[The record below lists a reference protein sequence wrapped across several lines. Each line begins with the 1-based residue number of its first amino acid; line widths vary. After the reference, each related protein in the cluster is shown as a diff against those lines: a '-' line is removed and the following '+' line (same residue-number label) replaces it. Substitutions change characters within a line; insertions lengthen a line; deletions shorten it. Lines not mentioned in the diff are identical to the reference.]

1 MNIDFVEKV
10 RRTIE
15 KHHMLEKGDRVVV
28 GLSGGADS
36 SALLEALYLLKE
48 QYSLSLFAAHINHG
62 IRGEEADND
71 EAFAESLA
79 KQRDIPF
86 LCLKADAPAYAKE
99 HRIGLEEAGR
109 RIRYDYF
116 ESCAKGGKIATA
128 HTLSDN
134 AETVLLHLSRG
145 AGTKGLCGIPPIRG
159 NIIRP
164 LIECSRDEV
173 EDFCKKRGLDFV
185 TDSTNLCDDY
195 SRNFIRNNII
205 PLFKKLNPGF
215 ERAVSRSAAI
225 AAGEQGFI
233 ERAAQKALSDCAA
246 TEETKSL
253 KKESSDGTQS
263 LSSDG
268 SGNAEKPFPQDAQ
281 NTTDSLD
288 TAKLLSLDEG
298 LRMRVLKLFLE
309 GLFKKSTVDYSLV
322 SRLNDSLDNGKAVNL
337 RDGKKAVFKDGRLTV
352 ACQKG
357 PLPQPFY
364 KKIDLS
370 KGDAVIFAK
379 GKKVEIRRGEK
390 FEKAEINGCQK
401 INSLLSYNVLD
412 RDKISNTV
420 ILRTRLSG
428 DKITLKKRGCT
439 KTLKKLW
446 NEKKFTEK
454 QRQSF
459 LILESDSAL
468 VLSEPDGVN
477 AGYEADKNTKN
488 ILSVKIFAEE

>member
-71 EAFAESLA
+71 EAFAERLA

-173 EDFCKKRGLDFV
+173 EDFCKKRSLDFV

-233 ERAAQKALSDCAA
+233 ERAAQKALSDCA
-246 TEETKSL
+246 
-253 KKESSDGTQS
+253 
-263 LSSDG
+263 
-268 SGNAEKPFPQDAQ
+268 EKPFPQDAQ

-322 SRLNDSLDNGKAVNL
+322 SRLNDSLDTGKAVNL

-352 ACQKG
+352 ACQKD

-379 GKKVEIRRGEK
+379 GKRVEIRRGEK

>member
-1 MNIDFVEKV
+1 
-10 RRTIE
+10 
-15 KHHMLEKGDRVVV
+15 MLEKGDRVVV

-48 QYSLSLFAAHINHG
+48 QYSLSLCAAHINHG
-62 IRGEEADND
+62 IRGEEGDND

-145 AGTKGLCGIPPIRG
+145 AGTKGLCGIPPVRG

-173 EDFCKKRGLDFV
+173 EAFCKKRGLDFV

-195 SRNFIRNNII
+195 SRNFIRNNIM

-233 ERAAQKALSDCAA
+233 ERAAQKALSDCA
-246 TEETKSL
+246 
-253 KKESSDGTQS
+253 
-263 LSSDG
+263 
-268 SGNAEKPFPQDAQ
+268 EKPFPQDAQ

-288 TAKLLSLDEG
+288 TARLLSLDEG

-322 SRLNDSLDNGKAVNL
+322 SRLNDSLDTGKAVNL

-352 ACQKG
+352 ACQKD

-379 GKKVEIRRGEK
+379 GKRVEIRTGEK

-459 LILESDSAL
+459 LILESDSTL

>member
-145 AGTKGLCGIPPIRG
+145 AGTKGLCGIPPVRG

-173 EDFCKKRGLDFV
+173 EAFCKKRGLDFV

-195 SRNFIRNNII
+195 SRNFIRNNIM

-233 ERAAQKALSDCAA
+233 ERAAQKALSDCA
-246 TEETKSL
+246 
-253 KKESSDGTQS
+253 
-263 LSSDG
+263 
-268 SGNAEKPFPQDAQ
+268 EKPFPQDAQ
-281 NTTDSLD
+281 NTIVSLD

-322 SRLNDSLDNGKAVNL
+322 SRLNDSLDTGKAVNL

-352 ACQKG
+352 ACQKD

>member
-145 AGTKGLCGIPPIRG
+145 AGTKGLCGIPPVRG

-173 EDFCKKRGLDFV
+173 EAFCKKRGLDFV

-195 SRNFIRNNII
+195 SRNFIRNNIM

-233 ERAAQKALSDCAA
+233 ERAAQKALSDC
-246 TEETKSL
+246 
-253 KKESSDGTQS
+253 
-263 LSSDG
+263 
-268 SGNAEKPFPQDAQ
+268 AEKPFPQDAQ

-352 ACQKG
+352 ACQKD

-379 GKKVEIRRGEK
+379 GKRVEIRRGEK

-488 ILSVKIFAEE
+488 ILSVIIFAEE

>member
-15 KHHMLEKGDRVVV
+15 KHHMLEKGDWVVV

-173 EDFCKKRGLDFV
+173 EAFCKKRGLDFV

-233 ERAAQKALSDCAA
+233 ERAAQKALSDCA
-246 TEETKSL
+246 
-253 KKESSDGTQS
+253 
-263 LSSDG
+263 
-268 SGNAEKPFPQDAQ
+268 EKPFPQDAQ

-322 SRLNDSLDNGKAVNL
+322 SRLNDSLDTGKAVNL
-337 RDGKKAVFKDGRLTV
+337 RAGKKAVFKDGRLTV
-352 ACQKG
+352 ACQKD

-379 GKKVEIRRGEK
+379 GKRVEIRRGEK

>member
-173 EDFCKKRGLDFV
+173 EAFCKKRGLDFV

-195 SRNFIRNNII
+195 SRNFIRNNIM

-233 ERAAQKALSDCAA
+233 ERAAQKALSDCA
-246 TEETKSL
+246 
-253 KKESSDGTQS
+253 
-263 LSSDG
+263 
-268 SGNAEKPFPQDAQ
+268 EKPFPQDAQ

-288 TAKLLSLDEG
+288 TARLLSLDEG

-322 SRLNDSLDNGKAVNL
+322 SRLNDSLNTGKAVNL

-352 ACQKG
+352 ACQKD

-390 FEKAEINGCQK
+390 FEKVEINGCQK

>member
-10 RRTIE
+10 RRIIE

-36 SALLEALYLLKE
+36 SALFEALYLLKE

-86 LCLKADAPAYAKE
+86 LCLKADVPAYAKE

-145 AGTKGLCGIPPIRG
+145 AGTKGLCGIPPVRG

-173 EDFCKKRGLDFV
+173 EAFCKKRSLDFV

-195 SRNFIRNNII
+195 SRNFIRNNIM

-233 ERAAQKALSDCAA
+233 ERAAQKALSDCA
-246 TEETKSL
+246 
-253 KKESSDGTQS
+253 
-263 LSSDG
+263 
-268 SGNAEKPFPQDAQ
+268 EKPFPQDAQ
-281 NTTDSLD
+281 NTIVSLD
-288 TAKLLSLDEG
+288 TARLLSLDEG

-322 SRLNDSLDNGKAVNL
+322 SRLNDSLDTGKAVNL

-352 ACQKG
+352 ACQKD

-379 GKKVEIRRGEK
+379 GKRVEIRRGEK

>member
-48 QYSLSLFAAHINHG
+48 QYSLSLCAAHINHG
-62 IRGEEADND
+62 IRGEEGDND

-145 AGTKGLCGIPPIRG
+145 AGTKGLCGIPPVRG

-173 EDFCKKRGLDFV
+173 EAFCKKRGLDFV

-195 SRNFIRNNII
+195 SRNFIRNNIM

-233 ERAAQKALSDCAA
+233 ERAAQKALSDCA
-246 TEETKSL
+246 
-253 KKESSDGTQS
+253 
-263 LSSDG
+263 
-268 SGNAEKPFPQDAQ
+268 EKPFPQDAQ

-288 TAKLLSLDEG
+288 TARLLSLDEG

-322 SRLNDSLDNGKAVNL
+322 SRLNDSLDTGKAVNL

-352 ACQKG
+352 ACQKD

-379 GKKVEIRRGEK
+379 GKRVEIRRGEK

-477 AGYEADKNTKN
+477 AGYEADKNTKH

>member
-145 AGTKGLCGIPPIRG
+145 AGTKGLCGIPPVRG

-164 LIECSRDEV
+164 LIECSRYEV
-173 EDFCKKRGLDFV
+173 EDFCKKRSLDFV

-195 SRNFIRNNII
+195 SRNFIRNNIM

-233 ERAAQKALSDCAA
+233 ERAAQKALSDCA
-246 TEETKSL
+246 
-253 KKESSDGTQS
+253 
-263 LSSDG
+263 
-268 SGNAEKPFPQDAQ
+268 EKPFPQDAQ

-288 TAKLLSLDEG
+288 TARLLSLDEG

-322 SRLNDSLDNGKAVNL
+322 SRLNDSLDTGKAVNL

-352 ACQKG
+352 ACQKD

-379 GKKVEIRRGEK
+379 GKRVEIRRGEK

-477 AGYEADKNTKN
+477 AGYEADKSTKN

>member
-145 AGTKGLCGIPPIRG
+145 AGTKGLCGIPPVRG

-173 EDFCKKRGLDFV
+173 EAFCKKRGLDFV

-195 SRNFIRNNII
+195 SRNFIRNNIM

-233 ERAAQKALSDCAA
+233 ERAAQKALSDCA
-246 TEETKSL
+246 
-253 KKESSDGTQS
+253 
-263 LSSDG
+263 
-268 SGNAEKPFPQDAQ
+268 EKPFPQDAQ

-288 TAKLLSLDEG
+288 TARLLSLDEG

-322 SRLNDSLDNGKAVNL
+322 SRLNDSLDTGKAVNL

-352 ACQKG
+352 ACQKD

>member
-10 RRTIE
+10 QRTIE

-145 AGTKGLCGIPPIRG
+145 AGTKGLCGIPPVRG

-233 ERAAQKALSDCAA
+233 ERAAQKALSDCA
-246 TEETKSL
+246 
-253 KKESSDGTQS
+253 
-263 LSSDG
+263 
-268 SGNAEKPFPQDAQ
+268 EKPFPQDAQ

-288 TAKLLSLDEG
+288 TARLLSLDEG

-322 SRLNDSLDNGKAVNL
+322 SRLNDSLDTGKAVNL

-357 PLPQPFY
+357 PLPQSFY

>member
-145 AGTKGLCGIPPIRG
+145 AGTKGLCGIPPVRG

-173 EDFCKKRGLDFV
+173 EDFCKKRSLDFV

-195 SRNFIRNNII
+195 SRNFIRNNIM

-225 AAGEQGFI
+225 AAGEQRFI
-233 ERAAQKALSDCAA
+233 ERAAQKALSDCA
-246 TEETKSL
+246 
-253 KKESSDGTQS
+253 
-263 LSSDG
+263 
-268 SGNAEKPFPQDAQ
+268 EKPFPQDAQ
-281 NTTDSLD
+281 NTIVSLD

-322 SRLNDSLDNGKAVNL
+322 SRLNDSLDTGKAVNL

-352 ACQKG
+352 ACQKD

-379 GKKVEIRRGEK
+379 GKRVEIRRGEK

>member
-99 HRIGLEEAGR
+99 HRMGLEEAGR

-145 AGTKGLCGIPPIRG
+145 AGTKGLCGIPPVRG

-173 EDFCKKRGLDFV
+173 EDFCKKRSLDFV

-233 ERAAQKALSDCAA
+233 ERAAQKALSDCA
-246 TEETKSL
+246 
-253 KKESSDGTQS
+253 
-263 LSSDG
+263 
-268 SGNAEKPFPQDAQ
+268 EKPFPQDAQ
-281 NTTDSLD
+281 NTTDPLD

-322 SRLNDSLDNGKAVNL
+322 SRLNDSLDTGKAVNL

-352 ACQKG
+352 ACQKD

-379 GKKVEIRRGEK
+379 GKRVEIRRGEK

-477 AGYEADKNTKN
+477 AGYEADKSTKN

>member
-62 IRGEEADND
+62 IRGEEGDND

-145 AGTKGLCGIPPIRG
+145 AGTKGLCGIPPVRG

-173 EDFCKKRGLDFV
+173 EAFCKKRGLDFV

-195 SRNFIRNNII
+195 SRNFIRNNIM

-233 ERAAQKALSDCAA
+233 ERAAQKALSDCA
-246 TEETKSL
+246 
-253 KKESSDGTQS
+253 
-263 LSSDG
+263 
-268 SGNAEKPFPQDAQ
+268 EKPFPQDAQ

-288 TAKLLSLDEG
+288 TARLLSLDEG

-322 SRLNDSLDNGKAVNL
+322 SRLNDSLDTGKAVNL

-352 ACQKG
+352 ACQKD

-379 GKKVEIRRGEK
+379 GKRVEIRRGEK

>member
-145 AGTKGLCGIPPIRG
+145 AGTKGLCGIPPVRG

-195 SRNFIRNNII
+195 SRNFIRNNIM

-233 ERAAQKALSDCAA
+233 ERAAQKALSDCA
-246 TEETKSL
+246 
-253 KKESSDGTQS
+253 
-263 LSSDG
+263 
-268 SGNAEKPFPQDAQ
+268 EKPFPQDAQ

-288 TAKLLSLDEG
+288 TARLLSLDEG

-322 SRLNDSLDNGKAVNL
+322 SRLNDSLNTGKAVNL

-352 ACQKG
+352 ACQKD

-379 GKKVEIRRGEK
+379 GKRVEIRRGEK

>member
-145 AGTKGLCGIPPIRG
+145 AGTKGLCGIPPVRG

-173 EDFCKKRGLDFV
+173 EAFCKKRGLDFV

-195 SRNFIRNNII
+195 SRNFIRNNIM

-233 ERAAQKALSDCAA
+233 ERAAQKALSDCA
-246 TEETKSL
+246 
-253 KKESSDGTQS
+253 
-263 LSSDG
+263 
-268 SGNAEKPFPQDAQ
+268 EKPFPQDAQ
-281 NTTDSLD
+281 NTIVSLD
-288 TAKLLSLDEG
+288 TAKLLSLDKG

-322 SRLNDSLDNGKAVNL
+322 SRLNDSLDTGKAVNL

-352 ACQKG
+352 ACQKD

-379 GKKVEIRRGEK
+379 GKRVEIRRGEK

-477 AGYEADKNTKN
+477 AGYEADKSTKN

>member
-1 MNIDFVEKV
+1 MNIDFVERV

-173 EDFCKKRGLDFV
+173 EAFCKKRGLDFV
-185 TDSTNLCDDY
+185 TDSTNLCDNY
-195 SRNFIRNNII
+195 SRNFIRNNIM

-233 ERAAQKALSDCAA
+233 ERAAQKALSDC
-246 TEETKSL
+246 
-253 KKESSDGTQS
+253 
-263 LSSDG
+263 
-268 SGNAEKPFPQDAQ
+268 AEKPFPQDAQ

-322 SRLNDSLDNGKAVNL
+322 SRLNDSLDTGKAVNL

-352 ACQKG
+352 ACQKD

-379 GKKVEIRRGEK
+379 GKRVEIRRGEK

-477 AGYEADKNTKN
+477 AGYEADKSTKN

>member
-15 KHHMLEKGDRVVV
+15 KHHMLETGDRVVV

-145 AGTKGLCGIPPIRG
+145 AGTKGLCGIPPVRG

-173 EDFCKKRGLDFV
+173 EAFCKKRGLDFV

-233 ERAAQKALSDCAA
+233 ERAAQKALSDCA
-246 TEETKSL
+246 E
-253 KKESSDGTQS
+253 
-263 LSSDG
+263 
-268 SGNAEKPFPQDAQ
+268 NPFPQDAQ

-288 TAKLLSLDEG
+288 TARLLSLDER

-322 SRLNDSLDNGKAVNL
+322 SRLNDSLDTGKAVNL

-352 ACQKG
+352 AYQKD

-379 GKKVEIRRGEK
+379 GKRVEIRRGEK

>member
-36 SALLEALYLLKE
+36 SALLEVLYLLKE

-62 IRGEEADND
+62 IRGEEGDND

-173 EDFCKKRGLDFV
+173 EAFCKKRGLDFV

-233 ERAAQKALSDCAA
+233 ERAAQKALSDCA
-246 TEETKSL
+246 
-253 KKESSDGTQS
+253 
-263 LSSDG
+263 
-268 SGNAEKPFPQDAQ
+268 EKPFPQDAQ
-281 NTTDSLD
+281 NTTVSLD
-288 TAKLLSLDEG
+288 TAKLMSLDEG
-298 LRMRVLKLFLE
+298 LKMRVLKLFLE
-309 GLFKKSTVDYSLV
+309 GLFKKNTVDYSLV
-322 SRLNDSLDNGKAVNL
+322 SRLNDSLDTGKAVNL

-352 ACQKG
+352 ACQKD

-379 GKKVEIRRGEK
+379 GKRVEIRTGEK

-459 LILESDSAL
+459 LILESDSTL

>member
-10 RRTIE
+10 QRTIE

-145 AGTKGLCGIPPIRG
+145 AGTKGLCGIPPVRG

-233 ERAAQKALSDCAA
+233 ERAAQKALSDCA
-246 TEETKSL
+246 
-253 KKESSDGTQS
+253 
-263 LSSDG
+263 
-268 SGNAEKPFPQDAQ
+268 EKPFPQDAQ

-288 TAKLLSLDEG
+288 TARLLSLDEG

-322 SRLNDSLDNGKAVNL
+322 SRLNDSLDTGKAVNL

-352 ACQKG
+352 ACQKD

-379 GKKVEIRRGEK
+379 GKRVEIRRGEK

-477 AGYEADKNTKN
+477 AGYEADKSTKN

>member
-145 AGTKGLCGIPPIRG
+145 AGTKGLCGIPPVRG

-225 AAGEQGFI
+225 VAGEQGFI
-233 ERAAQKALSDCAA
+233 ERAAQKALSDC
-246 TEETKSL
+246 
-253 KKESSDGTQS
+253 
-263 LSSDG
+263 
-268 SGNAEKPFPQDAQ
+268 AEKPFPQDAQ

-322 SRLNDSLDNGKAVNL
+322 SRLNDSLDTGKAVNL

-352 ACQKG
+352 ACQKD

-379 GKKVEIRRGEK
+379 GKRVEIRRGEK

>member
-145 AGTKGLCGIPPIRG
+145 AGTKGLCGIPPVRG

-173 EDFCKKRGLDFV
+173 EAFCKKRGLDFV

-233 ERAAQKALSDCAA
+233 ERAAQKALSDCA
-246 TEETKSL
+246 
-253 KKESSDGTQS
+253 
-263 LSSDG
+263 
-268 SGNAEKPFPQDAQ
+268 EKPFPQDAQ

-288 TAKLLSLDEG
+288 TARLLSLDEG

-322 SRLNDSLDNGKAVNL
+322 SRLNDSLDTGKAVNL

-352 ACQKG
+352 ACQKD

-379 GKKVEIRRGEK
+379 GKRVEIRRGEK

>member
-145 AGTKGLCGIPPIRG
+145 AGTKGLCGIPPVRG

-173 EDFCKKRGLDFV
+173 EDFCKKRSLDFV

-233 ERAAQKALSDCAA
+233 ERAAQKALSDCA
-246 TEETKSL
+246 
-253 KKESSDGTQS
+253 
-263 LSSDG
+263 
-268 SGNAEKPFPQDAQ
+268 EKPFPQDAQ

-322 SRLNDSLDNGKAVNL
+322 SRLNDSLDTGKAVNL

-352 ACQKG
+352 ACQKD

-379 GKKVEIRRGEK
+379 GKRVEIRRGEK

>member
-99 HRIGLEEAGR
+99 HRMGLEEAGR

-159 NIIRP
+159 TIIRP

-173 EDFCKKRGLDFV
+173 EAFCKKRGLDFV

-195 SRNFIRNNII
+195 SRNFVRNNIM

-233 ERAAQKALSDCAA
+233 ERAAQKALSDCA
-246 TEETKSL
+246 
-253 KKESSDGTQS
+253 
-263 LSSDG
+263 
-268 SGNAEKPFPQDAQ
+268 EKPFPQDAQ
-281 NTTDSLD
+281 NTTDPLD
-288 TAKLLSLDEG
+288 TARLLSLDEG

-322 SRLNDSLDNGKAVNL
+322 SRLNDSLDTGKAVNL

-352 ACQKG
+352 ACQKD

-379 GKKVEIRRGEK
+379 GKRVEIRRGEK

>member
-116 ESCAKGGKIATA
+116 ESCAKCGKIATA

-173 EDFCKKRGLDFV
+173 EAFCKKRGLDFV

-195 SRNFIRNNII
+195 SRNFIRNNIM

-233 ERAAQKALSDCAA
+233 ERAAQKALSDCA
-246 TEETKSL
+246 
-253 KKESSDGTQS
+253 
-263 LSSDG
+263 
-268 SGNAEKPFPQDAQ
+268 EKPFPQDAQ

-288 TAKLLSLDEG
+288 TARLLSLDEG

-309 GLFKKSTVDYSLV
+309 GLFKKSTVDFSLV
-322 SRLNDSLDNGKAVNL
+322 SRLNDSLDTGKAVNL

-352 ACQKG
+352 ACQKD

-379 GKKVEIRRGEK
+379 GKKVEIRREEK

-477 AGYEADKNTKN
+477 AGYEAE
-488 ILSVKIFAEE
+488 IGRAHV

>member
-15 KHHMLEKGDRVVV
+15 KHHMLEKGDWVVV

-145 AGTKGLCGIPPIRG
+145 AGTKGLCGIPPVRG

-173 EDFCKKRGLDFV
+173 EAFCKKRGLDFV

-233 ERAAQKALSDCAA
+233 ERAAQKALSDC
-246 TEETKSL
+246 
-253 KKESSDGTQS
+253 
-263 LSSDG
+263 
-268 SGNAEKPFPQDAQ
+268 AEKPFPQDAQ

-352 ACQKG
+352 ACQKD

-379 GKKVEIRRGEK
+379 GKRVEIRRGEK

>member
-36 SALLEALYLLKE
+36 SALLEVLYLLKE

-159 NIIRP
+159 TIIRP

-173 EDFCKKRGLDFV
+173 EAFCKKRGLDFV

-233 ERAAQKALSDCAA
+233 ERAAQKALSDCA
-246 TEETKSL
+246 
-253 KKESSDGTQS
+253 
-263 LSSDG
+263 
-268 SGNAEKPFPQDAQ
+268 EKPFPQDAQ
-281 NTTDSLD
+281 NTTDPLD
-288 TAKLLSLDEG
+288 TARLLSLDEG

-322 SRLNDSLDNGKAVNL
+322 SRLNDSLDTGKAVNL

-352 ACQKG
+352 ACQKD

>member
-1 MNIDFVEKV
+1 MSNDFIEKV

-15 KHHMLEKGDRVVV
+15 RYHMLEKGDRVVV

-36 SALLEALYLLKE
+36 TALLEALYLLKE
-48 QYSLSLFAAHINHG
+48 RYSLSLFAAHINHG
-62 IRGEEADND
+62 IRGEEGDKD
-71 EAFAESLA
+71 EAFAESIA
-79 KQRDIPF
+79 KQRNIPF
-86 LCLKADAPAYAKE
+86 LCLKADVPAFAKE
-99 HRIGLEEAGR
+99 HRIGLEDAGR
-109 RIRYDYF
+109 RIRYDFF

-145 AGTKGLCGIPPIRG
+145 AGTKGLCGIPPVRD

-164 LIECSRDEV
+164 LINCSRGEV
-173 EDFCKKRGLDFV
+173 EAFCKERGLDFV

-195 SRNFIRNNII
+195 SRNFIRNNIV
-205 PLFKKLNPGF
+205 PLFKKLNPEF
-215 ERAVSRSAAI
+215 EKAISRSSDI
-225 AAGEQGFI
+225 AAKEQVFLEGQ
-233 ERAAQKALSDCAA
+233 AQKALLNCAA
-246 TEETKSL
+246 TEETRPL
-253 KKESSDGTQS
+253 NKKSSDGAQGPA
-263 LSSDG
+263 SDG
-268 SGNAEKPFPQDAQ
+268 SGNAESPFSQNPQKI
-281 NTTDSLD
+281 TCLD
-288 TAKLLSLDEG
+288 TEKLLTLDEG

-322 SRLNDSLDNGKAVNL
+322 SRLNDSLNTGRTVNL
-337 RDGKKAVFKDGRLTV
+337 KDGKKAVFKDGRLTV
-352 ACQKG
+352 ACQKD

-379 GKKVEIRRGEK
+379 GKRVEIRSGEK
-390 FEKAEINGCQK
+390 IENSEINGCQK
-401 INSLLSYNVLD
+401 INSLLSYSLLD
-412 RDKISNTV
+412 RDKITNTV

-446 NEKKFTEK
+446 NEKKFTEN

-459 LILESDSAL
+459 LILESDGS
-468 VLSEPDGVN
+468 VVFSEPDGAN
-477 AGYEADKNTKN
+477 AGYEAERDTKN

>member
-62 IRGEEADND
+62 IMGEEGDND

-79 KQRDIPF
+79 RQRSIPF

-99 HRIGLEEAGR
+99 HRMGLEEAGR

-145 AGTKGLCGIPPIRG
+145 AGTKGLCGIPPVRE

-173 EDFCKKRGLDFV
+173 EAFCKKQGLDFV

-233 ERAAQKALSDCAA
+233 ERAAQKALSDCA
-246 TEETKSL
+246 
-253 KKESSDGTQS
+253 
-263 LSSDG
+263 
-268 SGNAEKPFPQDAQ
+268 EKPFPQDAQ
-281 NTTDSLD
+281 NTTVSLD

-298 LRMRVLKLFLE
+298 LRMRVLKFFLE

-322 SRLNDSLDNGKAVNL
+322 SRLNDSLDTGKAVNL

-352 ACQKG
+352 ACQKD

-379 GKKVEIRRGEK
+379 GKRVEIRTGEK

-446 NEKKFTEK
+446 NEKKFTKK

-459 LILESDSAL
+459 LILESDSTL

>member
-10 RRTIE
+10 QRTIE

-48 QYSLSLFAAHINHG
+48 QYSLSLFAAHINPG

-173 EDFCKKRGLDFV
+173 EAFCKKRGLDFV
-185 TDSTNLCDDY
+185 TDSTNICDDY

-233 ERAAQKALSDCAA
+233 ERAAQKALSDC
-246 TEETKSL
+246 
-253 KKESSDGTQS
+253 
-263 LSSDG
+263 
-268 SGNAEKPFPQDAQ
+268 AEKPFPQDAQ

-322 SRLNDSLDNGKAVNL
+322 SRLNDSLDTGKAVNL

-352 ACQKG
+352 ACQKD

-379 GKKVEIRRGEK
+379 GKRVEIRRGEK

-477 AGYEADKNTKN
+477 AGYEADKSRKN

>member
-145 AGTKGLCGIPPIRG
+145 AGTKGLCGIPPVRG

-173 EDFCKKRGLDFV
+173 EAFCKKRGLDFV

-233 ERAAQKALSDCAA
+233 ERAAQKALSDCA
-246 TEETKSL
+246 
-253 KKESSDGTQS
+253 
-263 LSSDG
+263 
-268 SGNAEKPFPQDAQ
+268 EKPFPQDAQ

-288 TAKLLSLDEG
+288 TARLLSLDEG

-322 SRLNDSLDNGKAVNL
+322 SRLNDSLDTGKAVNL

-352 ACQKG
+352 ACQKD

-379 GKKVEIRRGEK
+379 GKRVEIRRGEK

-401 INSLLSYNVLD
+401 INSLLSYNVFD

-477 AGYEADKNTKN
+477 AGYEADKSTKN

>member
-145 AGTKGLCGIPPIRG
+145 AGTKGLCGIPPVRG

-195 SRNFIRNNII
+195 SRNFIRNNIM

-215 ERAVSRSAAI
+215 ERAVSRSAAV

-233 ERAAQKALSDCAA
+233 ERAAQKALSDCA
-246 TEETKSL
+246 
-253 KKESSDGTQS
+253 
-263 LSSDG
+263 
-268 SGNAEKPFPQDAQ
+268 EKPFPQDAQ
-281 NTTDSLD
+281 NTIVSLD

-322 SRLNDSLDNGKAVNL
+322 SRLNDSLDTGKAVNL

-352 ACQKG
+352 ACQKD

-379 GKKVEIRRGEK
+379 GKRVEIRRGEK

-477 AGYEADKNTKN
+477 VGYEADKNTKN
-488 ILSVKIFAEE
+488 ILSVIIFAEE

>member
-86 LCLKADAPAYAKE
+86 LCLKADAPPYAKE

-145 AGTKGLCGIPPIRG
+145 AGTKGLCGIPPVRG

-164 LIECSRDEV
+164 LIECSRYEV
-173 EDFCKKRGLDFV
+173 EDFCKKRSLDFV

-195 SRNFIRNNII
+195 SRNFIRNNIM

-233 ERAAQKALSDCAA
+233 ERAAQKALSDCA
-246 TEETKSL
+246 
-253 KKESSDGTQS
+253 
-263 LSSDG
+263 
-268 SGNAEKPFPQDAQ
+268 EKPFPQDAQ

-288 TAKLLSLDEG
+288 TARLLSLDEG

-322 SRLNDSLDNGKAVNL
+322 SRLNDSLDTGKAVNL

-352 ACQKG
+352 ACQKD

-379 GKKVEIRRGEK
+379 GKRVEIRRGEK

-477 AGYEADKNTKN
+477 AGYEADKSTKN

>member
-1 MNIDFVEKV
+1 
-10 RRTIE
+10 
-15 KHHMLEKGDRVVV
+15 MLEKGDRVVV

-48 QYSLSLFAAHINHG
+48 QYSLSLCAAHINHG
-62 IRGEEADND
+62 IRGEEGDND

-145 AGTKGLCGIPPIRG
+145 AGTKGLCGIPPVRE

-173 EDFCKKRGLDFV
+173 EAFCKKRGLDFV

-195 SRNFIRNNII
+195 SRNFIRNNIM

-233 ERAAQKALSDCAA
+233 ERAAQKALSDCA
-246 TEETKSL
+246 
-253 KKESSDGTQS
+253 
-263 LSSDG
+263 
-268 SGNAEKPFPQDAQ
+268 EKPFPQDAQ

-288 TAKLLSLDEG
+288 TARLLSLDEG

-322 SRLNDSLDNGKAVNL
+322 SRLNDSLDTGKAVNL

-352 ACQKG
+352 ACQKD

-379 GKKVEIRRGEK
+379 GKRVEIRTGEK

>member
-15 KHHMLEKGDRVVV
+15 KHHMLEKGDWVVV

-145 AGTKGLCGIPPIRG
+145 AGTKGLCGIPPVRG

-173 EDFCKKRGLDFV
+173 EAFCKKRGLDFV

-233 ERAAQKALSDCAA
+233 ERAAQKALSDCA
-246 TEETKSL
+246 
-253 KKESSDGTQS
+253 
-263 LSSDG
+263 
-268 SGNAEKPFPQDAQ
+268 EKPFPQDAQ

-322 SRLNDSLDNGKAVNL
+322 SRLNDSLDTGKAVNL
-337 RDGKKAVFKDGRLTV
+337 RDGKKAVFEDGRLTV
-352 ACQKG
+352 ACQKD

-379 GKKVEIRRGEK
+379 GKRVEIRRGEK

>member
-145 AGTKGLCGIPPIRG
+145 AGTKGLCGIPPVRG

-173 EDFCKKRGLDFV
+173 EAFCKKRGLDFV

-233 ERAAQKALSDCAA
+233 ERAAQKALSDCA
-246 TEETKSL
+246 E
-253 KKESSDGTQS
+253 
-263 LSSDG
+263 
-268 SGNAEKPFPQDAQ
+268 NPFPQDAQ

-288 TAKLLSLDEG
+288 TARLLSLDER

-322 SRLNDSLDNGKAVNL
+322 SRLNDSLDTGKAVNL

-352 ACQKG
+352 AYQKD

-379 GKKVEIRRGEK
+379 GKRVEIRRGEK